1 MLKMHVFLCWLSSR
15 VGKPLAKLEYLTKC
29 MHPSV
34 CLHHSFEA
42 NKNMFYNKS
51 PIVYPMILLFYF
63 LKAAQ
68 IDWQHSLP
76 SLLYEFQRIF
86 SGFFEGTMW
95 HNPRMEWSWCKI
107 EEWDFHTRFL
117 RDLIDESQIDMP
129 ISLTTIYNLQNYDNE
144 ATIFEA
150 WILPVNNC

>member
-51 PIVYPMILLFYF
+51 PIVYQMILLFYF

-76 SLLYEFQRIF
+76 YCMSFKEFFLGFLKARCGTTHEWNDRDVKLRSEIF
-86 SGFFEGTMW
+86 ICVFWETWLTRVRLICQFHWQPFIICKTMTT
-95 HNPRMEWSWCKI
+95 KL
-107 EEWDFHTRFL
+107 RFL
-117 RDLIDESQIDMP
+117 RLEFF
-129 ISLTTIYNLQNYDNE
+129 L
-144 ATIFEA
+144 
-150 WILPVNNC
+150 